1 MAKTSQNRAR
11 SKAKSQAVR
20 GRKKGTKAGA
30 GATKTAQITGLLQRT
45 VGVSLDEM
53 VKATGW
59 QQHSLRGFLSGTIGK
74 KKGLKLTSEK
84 TDGERRYRI
93 VGAGATS

>member
-1 MAKTSQNRAR
+1 MAKTSQIRAR
-11 SKAKSQAVR
+11 SKTKTQSVR
-20 GRKKGTKAGA
+20 GRKKAVSAGTVV
-30 GATKTAQITGLLQRT
+30 TKTAQITSLLQRAE
-45 VGVSLDEM
+45 GASLDEM

-74 KKGLKLTSEK
+74 QKGLKVTSEK

-93 VGAGATS
+93 AGAGATS